1 MHHDDEKFVDEERD
15 TFEVSRRTCVVLM
28 PPLMSAIKSAISCGI
43 SWSTADAVTVQP
55 MVELHPKNAAPIVT
69 PSAKLCTRSPRMTFQ
84 HTGCRVMMSVNT
96 LSLLASI
103 KTWRFCEPMPF
114 SGTESGRVV
123 VLWQSSVPVT
133 APSTWACLVSGG
145 CRCLWSSPV
154 FPAATTEF
162 PCWPPI
168 FASCRCW

>member
-1 MHHDDEKFVDEERD
+1 MHHDDERFADEERD
-15 TFEVSRRTCVVLM
+15 TFEVSRRTCVVFM
-28 PPLMSAIKSAISCGI
+28 PPLMSAIKSAISCSI

-103 KTWRFCEPMPF
+103 KTWRFC
-114 SGTESGRVV
+114 
-123 VLWQSSVPVT
+123 
-133 APSTWACLVSGG
+133 APSVAFFRHGK
-145 CRCLWSSPV
+145 WS
-154 FPAATTEF
+154 
-162 PCWPPI
+162 C
-168 FASCRCW
+168 SCAMAVVRTGHGAIYLGLTC